1 MRTLLLLLVGL
12 LAGCTCEPSA
22 DWHGDKR
29 FTQEE
34 RVAIERG
41 EAWLATSAG
50 RTPATF
56 AWDYEVT
63 SAEELPHTIRR
74 ERSPQGTTGLCTAN
88 RATVY
93 LDPTDPNATPGT
105 LDGLAAHEMGHCELG
120 LKDDPKSVGIMH
132 IVSPMLWT
140 EREAAQLR

>member
-1 MRTLLLLLVGL
+1 MRVAALALLLS
-12 LAGCTCEPSA
+12 GCTCAPSA
-22 DWHGDKR
+22 DWHGDTR
-29 FTQEE
+29 FSSDE

-63 SAEELPHTIRR
+63 SEQALPHTIRR
-74 ERSPQGTTGLCTAN
+74 ERSPKGTTGYCTEN
-88 RATVY
+88 RAMY
-93 LDPTDPNATPGT
+93 LDPTDPNAAPNS

-120 LKDDPKSVGIMH
+120 LRDDPKSDGIMH
-132 IVSPMLWT
+132 IVTPMRWT
-140 EREAAQLR
+140 DREQAQLR